1 MGDKIDYTFAEGEEK
16 GSSAGQQFGYWPG
29 FASSGLTIADGADLS
44 NFTAGDLQEAGVLS
58 EDIDQVRKHL
68 AKPGQ
73 PGPRG
78 GQITIKNT
86 PLDILTRD
94 ESGGRAGF
102 KIEWDAKSV
111 KNMNKYVKKR
121 YRLSAKQTYEKLNKS
136 KNKFDDLSSAQQTI
150 LYDLTVNAGESFIE
164 KETIDLKNYISYDQW
179 DKVETEL
186 SGTKW
191 DPKDL
196 PRHKR
201 RAGLLA
207 KERIDADK
215 QSMMPDETLI
225 DTLGRIQP

>member
-1 MGDKIDYTFAEGEEK
+1 MADKIDYTFAKREEK

-44 NFTAGDLQEAGVLS
+44 NFTAGDLQEAGVLP
-58 EDIDQVRKHL
+58 EDIVKVSKYL

-94 ESGGRAGF
+94 ESGGRTGF
-102 KIEWDAKSV
+102 KIEWDDKSV
-111 KNMNKYVKKR
+111 KNMNEYVKKR
-121 YRLSAKQTYEKLNKS
+121 YRLSAKQTYEKLNKFG
-136 KNKFDDLSSAQQTI
+136 NKFDDLSSAQQTI
-150 LYDLTVNAGESFIE
+150 LYDLTVNAGENFIE
-164 KETIDLKNYISYDQW
+164 GPAKDLRMYISNDQW
-179 DKVETEL
+179 DKVEAEL

-191 DPKDL
+191 DPKDI

-225 DTLGRIQP
+225 DTLGSIPQ

>member
-44 NFTAGDLQEAGVLS
+44 NFTAGDLQEAGVLP
-58 EDIDQVRKHL
+58 EDIVKVSKYL

-94 ESGGRAGF
+94 ESGGRTGF
-102 KIEWDAKSV
+102 KIEWDDKSV
-111 KNMNKYVKKR
+111 KNMNEYVKKR
-121 YRLSAKQTYEKLNKS
+121 YRLSAKQTYEKLNKFG
-136 KNKFDDLSSAQQTI
+136 NKFDDLSSAQQTI
-150 LYDLTVNAGESFIE
+150 LYDLTVNAGENFIE
-164 KETIDLKNYISYDQW
+164 GPAKDLRTYISNDQW
-179 DKVETEL
+179 DKVEAEL

-191 DPKDL
+191 DPKDI

-225 DTLGRIQP
+225 DTLGSIPQ

>member
-1 MGDKIDYTFAEGEEK
+1 MADKIDYTFAEGEEK

-29 FASSGLTIADGADLS
+29 FDSSGLTIADGADLS
-44 NFTAGDLQEAGVLS
+44 NFTASDLQQAGVLP
-58 EDIDQVRKHL
+58 EDIVKVSKHL

-94 ESGGRAGF
+94 ESGGRTGF
-102 KIEWDAKSV
+102 KIEWDDKSV
-111 KNMNKYVKKR
+111 KNMNEYVKKR
-121 YRLSAKQTYEKLNKS
+121 YRLSAKQTYEKLNKFG
-136 KNKFDDLSSAQQTI
+136 NKFDDLSSAQQTV

-164 KETIDLKNYISYDQW
+164 KRTIDLKKYISYDEW
-179 DKVETEL
+179 DKVEAEL
-186 SGTKW
+186 FGSKW
-191 DPKDL
+191 DPKDR

-201 RAGLLA
+201 RAMLLE
-207 KERIDADK
+207 KERIDLAK
-215 QSMMPDETLI
+215 KSMMPDETLI

>member
-1 MGDKIDYTFAEGEEK
+1 MADKIDYTFAEGEEK

-44 NFTAGDLQEAGVLS
+44 NFTAGDLQEAGVLP
-58 EDIDQVRKHL
+58 EDIVKVSKYL

-94 ESGGRAGF
+94 ESGGRTGF
-102 KIEWDAKSV
+102 KIEWDDKSV
-111 KNMNKYVKKR
+111 KNMNEYVKKR

-136 KNKFDDLSSAQQTI
+136 KKKFDDLSSAQQTI
-150 LYDLTVNAGESFIE
+150 LYDLTVNAGENFIE
-164 KETIDLKNYISYDQW
+164 GPAKDLRTYISNDQW
-179 DKVETEL
+179 DKVEAEL

-191 DPKDL
+191 DPKDI

-225 DTLGRIQP
+225 DTLGSIPQ

>member
-1 MGDKIDYTFAEGEEK
+1 MADKIDYTFAEGEEK

-44 NFTAGDLQEAGVLS
+44 NFTAGDLQEAGVLP
-58 EDIDQVRKHL
+58 EDIVKVSKYL

-94 ESGGRAGF
+94 ESGGRTGF
-102 KIEWDAKSV
+102 KIEWDDKSV
-111 KNMNKYVKKR
+111 KNMNEYVKKR
-121 YRLSAKQTYEKLNKS
+121 YRLSAKQTYEKLNKFG
-136 KNKFDDLSSAQQTI
+136 NKFDDLSSAQQTI
-150 LYDLTVNAGESFIE
+150 LYDLTVNAGENFIE
-164 KETIDLKNYISYDQW
+164 GPAKDLRTYISNDQW
-179 DKVETEL
+179 DKVEAEL

-191 DPKDL
+191 DPKDI

-225 DTLGRIQP
+225 DTLGSIPQ

>member
-1 MGDKIDYTFAEGEEK
+1 MADKIDYTFAEGEEK

-44 NFTAGDLQEAGVLS
+44 NFTAGDLQEAGVLP
-58 EDIDQVRKHL
+58 EDIVKVSKYL

-94 ESGGRAGF
+94 ESGGRTGF
-102 KIEWDAKSV
+102 KIEWDDKSV
-111 KNMNKYVKKR
+111 KNMNEYVKKR
-121 YRLSAKQTYEKLNKS
+121 YRLSAKQTYEKLNKFG
-136 KNKFDDLSSAQQTI
+136 NKFDDLSSAQQTI
-150 LYDLTVNAGESFIE
+150 LYDLTVNAGENFIE
-164 KETIDLKNYISYDQW
+164 GPAKNLRTYISNDQW

-191 DPKDL
+191 KAKDI

-225 DTLGRIQP
+225 DTLGSIPQ

>member
-1 MGDKIDYTFAEGEEK
+1 MGDKIDYTFAEGEER

-44 NFTAGDLQEAGVLS
+44 NFTAGDLQEAGVLP
-58 EDIDQVRKHL
+58 EDIVKVSKYL

-94 ESGGRAGF
+94 ESGGRTGF
-102 KIEWDAKSV
+102 KIEWDDKSV
-111 KNMNKYVKKR
+111 KNMNEYVKKR
-121 YRLSAKQTYEKLNKS
+121 YRLSAKQTYEKLNKFE
-136 KNKFDDLSSAQQTI
+136 NKFDDLSSAQQTI
-150 LYDLTVNAGESFIE
+150 LYDLTVNAGENFIE
-164 KETIDLKNYISYDQW
+164 GETIDLKNYISYDQW
-179 DKVETEL
+179 DKVEAEL

-191 DPKDL
+191 DPKDI

-225 DTLGRIQP
+225 DTLGSIPQ

>member
-1 MGDKIDYTFAEGEEK
+1 MADKIDYTFSEREEE

-44 NFTAGDLQEAGVLS
+44 NFTAGDLQEAGVLPG
-58 EDIDQVRKHL
+58 DIDQVRKHL

-78 GQITIKNT
+78 GQLASYRN
-86 PLDILTRD
+86 PLDIWNRD
-94 ESGGRAGF
+94 QKGDTTF
-102 KIEWDAKSV
+102 HKIEWDAKSV
-111 KNMNKYVKKR
+111 KNMNEYVKKR

-164 KETIDLKNYISYDQW
+164 KETTDLKNYISYDQW

-191 DPKDL
+191 DPKDI

-201 RAGLLA
+201 RARLLE
-207 KERIDADK
+207 KERIDLAK

>member
-1 MGDKIDYTFAEGEEK
+1 MADKIDYTFAKGEEK

-29 FASSGLTIADGADLS
+29 FTSSGLTIADGADLS
-44 NFTAGDLQEAGVLS
+44 NFTASDLQQAGVLS
-58 EDIDQVRKHL
+58 KDIVQVSKYL

-78 GQITIKNT
+78 AQISIKNT

-94 ESGGRAGF
+94 QSGGRTGF
-102 KIEWDAKSV
+102 KIEWDPESV
-111 KNMNKYVKKR
+111 KNMNEYVKKR
-121 YRLSAKQTYEKLNKS
+121 YRLSAKKTYDKLNKLGH
-136 KNKFDDLSSAQQTI
+136 KFDDLSSAQQTI

-164 KETIDLKNYISYDQW
+164 KETTDLKNYISYDQW

-191 DPKDL
+191 DPKDI

-201 RAGLLA
+201 RARLLE
-207 KERIDADK
+207 KERIDLAK
-215 QSMMPDETLI
+215 QSMMPDEALI
-225 DTLGRIQP
+225 DTLGRIQQ